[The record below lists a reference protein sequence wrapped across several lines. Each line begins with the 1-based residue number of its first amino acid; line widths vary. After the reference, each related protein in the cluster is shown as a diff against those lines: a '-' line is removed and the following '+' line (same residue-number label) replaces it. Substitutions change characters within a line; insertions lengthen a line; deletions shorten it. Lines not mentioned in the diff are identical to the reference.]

1 MYHRSVLRD
10 RHRGF
15 EGCPGVKTCAV
26 HKSAYVLK
34 SRHGPKTGCI
44 GSKTP
49 RKAFEM
55 AMLTRHKGYWI
66 SIERRLQ
73 SANCTTGKEVWR
85 YRVRIGKNGE
95 PKVLETLWATQE
107 EEGLSLAVAWIGK
120 QVAA

>member
-1 MYHRSVLRD
+1 
-10 RHRGF
+10 
-15 EGCPGVKTCAV
+15 
-26 HKSAYVLK
+26 
-34 SRHGPKTGCI
+34 
-44 GSKTP
+44 
-49 RKAFEM
+49 M